1 MPKLTLTQ
9 LANILK
15 SEWILLVLG
24 LASVGLVTLAIVSS
38 KGKVSPPRASPSPQV
53 VAWKNNIIA
62 GTTTVSELQ
71 QKLGQPQ
78 QIEQE
83 EGKLTYLYPSTNKYR
98 PHQVEISQEKVAII
112 KEQVIGSERGK
123 LSDYLVK
130 YGQPQIL
137 VYGRHGAFAPGHF
150 WGNWGLLVFGNPNT
164 EEIVEIWH
172 FAPTTVSNF
181 LSSNPEIKQGEP
193 QNF

>member
-62 GTTTVSELQ
+62 GTTTVRELQ
-71 QKLGQPQ
+71 QKTCPPPKNH
-78 QIEQE
+78 QE
-83 EGKLTYLYPSTNKYR
+83 T
-98 PHQVEISQEKVAII
+98 
-112 KEQVIGSERGK
+112 
-123 LSDYLVK
+123 
-130 YGQPQIL
+130 
-137 VYGRHGAFAPGHF
+137 
-150 WGNWGLLVFGNPNT
+150 
-164 EEIVEIWH
+164 
-172 FAPTTVSNF
+172 
-181 LSSNPEIKQGEP
+181 KQHTHT
-193 QNF
+193 